1 MPLPAKGAPWPPI
14 PAEIRCDLDD
24 WSAWYSSNPDK
35 IADRYWWRSTRAG
48 QYGQPANRPSQHRGG
63 IVGGIARFFWGEPTP
78 MGERRVKLHVPLP
91 ADIARTS
98 SDLLFSEAP
107 ALKADDKSTQERLE
121 DLMEFGLKRT
131 LIGAGELS
139 AALGG
144 VYPRVTWDDRIGPRP
159 WISTV
164 HADAAAPEFLYD
176 RLLAVT
182 FWTVLE
188 IDGQRVVRHLER
200 HEPGVILHGVYEGG
214 PQNLG
219 RPIDLGAFSQTKG
232 LQAVRELPIK
242 TLAVSYVPNTMV
254 ARGWRDVPGSGGLG
268 ESDFQGSELL
278 FDALDETLT
287 SWMRDVRL
295 AKSRIIL
302 PDGYLQSNGPGRG
315 VSWEDRE
322 VYAGMSIPPT
332 SDEGITLN
340 QFLIRHA
347 EHKATMDELIGKVIR
362 NAGYNGSTFGDDSEG
377 PAITATEVKARQGR
391 SMSTRSRKSE
401 LYAVGVSSVVETLL
415 ALEASGMFP
424 GVKGVP
430 VERPKMIF
438 QDSVQ
443 DDLATLAQTAL
454 TLRQAEAA
462 STEAIVALVHPD
474 WDEAEQE
481 TEVQRIL
488 AESGRSVA
496 DPMAVGAEGAADA
509 DLAGAGGGPGPA
521 GP

>member
-1 MPLPAKGAPWPPI
+1 MPLPKKGAHWPPI
-14 PAEIRCDLDD
+14 PAEIRADLDD

-78 MGERRVKLHVPLP
+78 MGEKRTKLHVPLP

-98 SDLLFSEAP
+98 SDLLFSEPP
-107 ALKADDKSTQERLE
+107 ALKADNKETQARLE
-121 DLMEFGLKRT
+121 DLMNLGLKKT
-131 LIGAGELS
+131 LIAAGEVS

-144 VYPRVTWDDRIGPRP
+144 VYLRVSWDDRICPGP
-159 WISTV
+159 WISAV

-176 RLLAVT
+176 RLVAVT
-182 FWTVLE
+182 FWTVLV
-188 IDGQRVVRHLER
+188 INGQQIVRHLER
-200 HEPGVILHGVYEGG
+200 HEPGLILHGVYDGG
-214 PQNLG
+214 PTNLG
-219 RPIDLGAFSQTKG
+219 RPVPLNAYPETKG
-232 LQAVRELPIK
+232 LLEVRELPVK
-242 TLAVSYVPNTMV
+242 TLAVSYIPNTTIN
-254 ARGWRDVPGSGGLG
+254 RGWRDLPGAAGLG
-268 ESDFQGSELL
+268 ESDYQGNELL

-287 SWMRDVRL
+287 LWMRDVRL
-295 AKSRIIL
+295 AKSRIII

-332 SDEGITLN
+332 ADQGITLN
-340 QFLIRHA
+340 QFMIRHV
-347 EHKATMDELIGKVIR
+347 EHKATMDELTGKIIR

-377 PAITATEVKARQGR
+377 PAVTATEIKARQGR
-391 SMSTRSRKSE
+391 SMSTRGRKTAE
-401 LYAVGVSSVVETLL
+401 YAVGVPDAVETLL

-443 DDLATLAQTAL
+443 DDQLTLAQTAK
-454 TLRQAEAA
+454 TLRDAEAA
-462 STEAIVALVHPD
+462 STEAIVALVNPD
-474 WDEAEQE
+474 MDEVDQKI
-481 TEVQRIL
+481 EVGRIL
-488 AESGRSVA
+488 AESSRLVA
-496 DPMAVGAEGAADA
+496 DPMAVGAEGGANA
-509 DLAGAGGGPGPA
+509 DLAGAGGGPGRT